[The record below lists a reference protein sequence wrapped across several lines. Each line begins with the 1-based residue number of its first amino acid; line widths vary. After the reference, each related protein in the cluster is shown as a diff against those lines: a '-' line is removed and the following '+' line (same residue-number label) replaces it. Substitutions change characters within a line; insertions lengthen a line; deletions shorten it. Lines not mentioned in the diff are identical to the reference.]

1 MNHLLPKV
9 LIFLTFFGSCIVIG
23 LLLSALVTN
32 CWITAEI
39 TYKNPSGNAT
49 KFQLTEPTSQK
60 RGHIQFGLFDYQES
74 LNHGY
79 GSRHANYSIKDILNT
94 EKNFMDH
101 TLWLLTALG
110 TGFSLFSSAVA
121 AVSSVVGTIRQHGG
135 TIMMFVS
142 NIASA
147 IGSTIAVVC
156 WILQF
161 VNHLQHNVLLM
172 DAKTQKQKAWTTEGL
187 STFGFSF
194 FFMIAAFLLVMLNL
208 ILLTWASRMQKRHR
222 KSLEPIEEKE
232 GNSIMLY

>member
-1 MNHLLPKV
+1 
-9 LIFLTFFGSCIVIG
+9 
-23 LLLSALVTN
+23 
-32 CWITAEI
+32 
-39 TYKNPSGNAT
+39 
-49 KFQLTEPTSQK
+49 
-60 RGHIQFGLFDYQES
+60 
-74 LNHGY
+74 
-79 GSRHANYSIKDILNT
+79 
-94 EKNFMDH
+94 MDH